1 MQAFSDACIW
11 VCGLRWTSF
20 RSVRI
25 LLHVV
30 SEHHLPE
37 YRRYMTRKVGT
48 MSLESEVA
56 MAELGDKRL
65 NKRLRLIVE
74 RSETHPNLSIPAAM
88 HGRAEM
94 EAAYR
99 FFANENV
106 TPEKILAPHYEMT
119 RQRIAEHSVCLLV
132 QDTTEL
138 NLTRPNQQMQGTG
151 PMSSNAQFGAFV
163 HPLMAFT
170 PDGIP
175 LGLVWQ
181 KTWTRDA
188 IVTETPTN
196 VKTRKRKET
205 PIEDKESIRWIEGLR
220 AAREIAEQ
228 SPETQCVLVC
238 DSESDIYELFA
249 EPRATTHARSL
260 DILVRG
266 CQDRA
271 TSERGQHI
279 LDLVR
284 ATQCRYMA
292 SVNVSSRKAKTLI
305 ETRKR
310 QADRPA
316 RTAEVE
322 VRSCQITLRPPYR
335 PDRVLEPVTV
345 NVVLVEEAS
354 PPVGEEPIQWML
366 ITTLPI
372 KTDEQVRAVVE
383 YYCVRWGI
391 EVYFK
396 TVKSG
401 CRVEERQFEFLD
413 RELNA
418 LAVYMLIAWRVML
431 LCRLGRTCPDLDC
444 EVMFETSEWQSVYM
458 IVKKKDPPSTTPR
471 LNDIIR
477 MVASLGGYVPRSK
490 TEPGTQTL
498 WIGLQRMHDFANCY
512 DSFGPPTRQPKATCV
527 VR

>member
-1 MQAFSDACIW
+1 MA
-11 VCGLRWTSF
+11 
-20 RSVRI
+20 
-25 LLHVV
+25 
-30 SEHHLPE
+30 
-37 YRRYMTRKVGT
+37 
-48 MSLESEVA
+48 LELALEVA
-56 MAELGDKRL
+56 SAELGDTRL
-65 NKRLRLIVE
+65 NKRLNLILE

-88 HGRAEM
+88 HGRAEL

-106 TPEKILAPHYEMT
+106 TPEKIHAPHYAMT
-119 RQRIAEHSVCLLV
+119 KQRVAEHSVCLLV

-138 NLTRPNQQMQGTG
+138 DLTRPNQQVKGTG
-151 PMSSNAQFGAFV
+151 PMSSNSQFGAFV
-163 HPLMAFT
+163 HPLMAFAT
-170 PDGIP
+170 DGIP
-175 LGLVWQ
+175 LGFVWQ
-181 KTWTRDA
+181 KTWAR
-188 IVTETPTN
+188 ETIATN
-196 VKTRKRKET
+196 VPIETKQKKRKET

-220 AAREIAEQ
+220 AARDVAEQ
-228 SPETQCVLVC
+228 CPETQCVLVC

-249 EPRATTHARSL
+249 EPVATNHGRPL
-260 DILVRG
+260 EILVRG

-271 TSERGQHI
+271 TNEKGQHI

-284 ATQCRYMA
+284 ATECRYTA
-292 SVNVSSRKAKTLI
+292 SVDVSSRKAKTKI

-316 RTAEVE
+316 RSAEVE

-335 PDRVLEPVTV
+335 HDRTLEPVTV
-345 NVVLVEEAS
+345 NVVLVEETS
-354 PPVGEEPIQWML
+354 PPDGQVPIQWML

-372 KTDEQVRAVVE
+372 DTDEQVRTVVE

-396 TVKSG
+396 TLKSG
-401 CRVEERQFEFLD
+401 CRVEDRQFEFLD

-418 LAVYMLIAWRVML
+418 LAVYMLVAWRVML
-431 LCRLGRTCPDLDC
+431 LCRMGRTCPDLDC
-444 EVMFETSEWQSVYM
+444 EVMFETSEWQSVYL
-458 IVKKKDPPSTTPR
+458 IVKKQDPPSAPPR

-477 MVASLGGYVPRSK
+477 MIASLGGYVPRSK

-498 WIGLQRMHDFANCY
+498 WIGIQRMHDFANCY
-512 DSFGPPTRQPKATCV
+512 DSFGPPSRQPKGACV

>member
-1 MQAFSDACIW
+1 MMALQ
-11 VCGLRWTSF
+11 
-20 RSVRI
+20 
-25 LLHVV
+25 
-30 SEHHLPE
+30 
-37 YRRYMTRKVGT
+37 
-48 MSLESEVA
+48 SEVA
-56 MAELGDKRL
+56 MAEMGDKRL
-65 NKRLRLIVE
+65 NKRLSLIVE
-74 RSETHPNLSIPAAM
+74 RAETHPNLSIPAAM

-106 TPEKILAPHYEMT
+106 TPEKIHAPHYAKT
-119 RQRIAEHSVCLLV
+119 RQRIVEHPVCLLV

-138 NLTRPNQQMQGTG
+138 DLTRPNQQMKGTG

-163 HPLMAFT
+163 HPLMAFA

-181 KTWTRDA
+181 KTWVRDS
-188 IVTETPTN
+188 IQTEVASD
-196 VKTRKRKET
+196 VKSKKRKET
-205 PIEDKESIRWIEGLR
+205 PIEEKESIRWIEGLR
-220 AAREIAEQ
+220 AAREVAEQ
-228 SPETQCVLVC
+228 CQETQCILVC
-238 DSESDIYELFA
+238 DSESDIYELFV
-249 EPRATTHARSL
+249 ESRATTHAGSL

-271 TSERGQHI
+271 TSEKGKLI

-284 ATQCRYMA
+284 ATECRYSA
-292 SVNVSSRKAKTLI
+292 NVNVSSRKAKTKV

-310 QADRPA
+310 QSDRLA

-322 VRSCQITLRPPYR
+322 VRSSQITLRPPHR
-335 PDRVLEPVTV
+335 CDRLLEPVTV
-345 NVVLVEEAS
+345 NVVLVEEVS
-354 PPVGEEPIQWML
+354 PPAGEEPIRWML

-372 KTDEQVRAVVE
+372 DTDAQVRVIVE

-396 TVKSG
+396 TLKNG
-401 CRVEERQFEFLD
+401 CRVEERQFEFLA

-444 EVMFETSEWQSVYM
+444 EVMFETSEWQSVFM
-458 IVKKKDPPSTTPR
+458 IIKKENPPTIPPR
-471 LNDIIR
+471 LNAIIR
-477 MVASLGGYVPRSK
+477 MIASLGGYVPRKK

-512 DSFGPPTRQPKATCV
+512 DSFGPPSRKPNPTCV

>member
-1 MQAFSDACIW
+1 MEGGSMA
-11 VCGLRWTSF
+11 
-20 RSVRI
+20 
-25 LLHVV
+25 
-30 SEHHLPE
+30 
-37 YRRYMTRKVGT
+37 
-48 MSLESEVA
+48 LELEVA
-56 MAELGDKRL
+56 LTDLGDKRL
-65 NKRLRLIVE
+65 NKRLSLILE
-74 RSETHPNLSIPAAM
+74 RAEAHPNLSISAAM
-88 HGRAEM
+88 HGRAET

-106 TPEKILAPHYEMT
+106 TPERILAPHYAMT
-119 RQRIAEHSVCLLV
+119 KKRIAEHAVCLLV

-138 NLTRPNQQMQGTG
+138 DLTRPNQQVMGAG

-163 HPLMAFT
+163 HPLMAFA

-175 LGLVWQ
+175 LGFVWQ
-181 KTWTRDA
+181 KTWARVA
-188 IVTETPTN
+188 IATDVPIET
-196 VKTRKRKET
+196 KAKKRKET

-220 AAREIAEQ
+220 AAREVAEQ
-228 SPETQCVLVC
+228 CPETQCVLAC

-249 EPRATTHARSL
+249 EPRATNHGRPL
-260 DILVRG
+260 EILVRG

-271 TSERGQHI
+271 TSEVGQHM

-284 ATQCRYMA
+284 ATECRYTA
-292 SVNVSSRKAKTLI
+292 IVDVSSRKAKTKV
-305 ETRKR
+305 EARKR
-310 QADRPA
+310 QMDRPA

-322 VRSCQITLRPPYR
+322 VRSSQVTLRPPFR
-335 PDRVLEPVTV
+335 PDRTLEPVTV

-354 PPVGEEPIQWML
+354 PPAGQVPIQWML

-372 KTDEQVRAVVE
+372 DTDEQVRLVVD
-383 YYCVRWGI
+383 YYCIRWGI

-396 TVKSG
+396 TLKSG
-401 CRVEERQFEFLD
+401 CRIEHRQFEFLG

-418 LAVYMLIAWRVML
+418 LAVYMLVAWRVML
-431 LCRLGRTCPDLDC
+431 LCRMGQTCPDLDC

-458 IVKKKDPPSTTPR
+458 IVKKQNPPSTPPR

-477 MVASLGGYVPRSK
+477 MIASLGGYVPRSK

-512 DSFGPPTRQPKATCV
+512 DSFGPPSRQPVGTCV

>member
-1 MQAFSDACIW
+1 MID
-11 VCGLRWTSF
+11 
-20 RSVRI
+20 
-25 LLHVV
+25 
-30 SEHHLPE
+30 
-37 YRRYMTRKVGT
+37 MK
-48 MSLESEVA
+48 SEVA
-56 MAELGDKRL
+56 NAELGDKRL
-65 NKRLRLIVE
+65 NKRLSLIVE

-88 HGRAEM
+88 HGRAEL

-106 TPEKILAPHYEMT
+106 TPNKIHAPHYAKT
-119 RQRIAEHSVCLLV
+119 RQRIAEHPVCLFV

-138 NLTRPNQQMQGTG
+138 NLTRPNQQVQGAG

-163 HPLMAFT
+163 HPVMAFV
-170 PDGIP
+170 PNGIP

-181 KTWTRDA
+181 KTWVRDA
-188 IVTETPTN
+188 IVTEVPDD
-196 VKTRKRKET
+196 VKSKKRKET

-220 AAREIAEQ
+220 EARKVAEQ
-228 SPETQCVLVC
+228 CPETQCVLVC
-238 DSESDIYELFA
+238 DSESDVYELFA
-249 EPRATTHARSL
+249 ESRATSHGRSL

-271 TSERGQHI
+271 TIEKGQHI

-284 ATQCRYMA
+284 ATECRYTA
-292 SVNVSSRKAKTLI
+292 NVNVSSRKAKTQV

-335 PDRVLEPVTV
+335 PDRLLEPVTV
-345 NVVLVEEAS
+345 NVVLVEEVS
-354 PPVGEEPIQWML
+354 PPVGQVAIQWML

-372 KTDEQVRAVVE
+372 DTDDEVRAVVE

-396 TVKSG
+396 TLKSG
-401 CRVEERQFEFLD
+401 CRVEERQFEFLN

-431 LCRLGRTCPDLDC
+431 LCRMGRLCPDLDC

-458 IVKKKDPPSTTPR
+458 IVKKEAPPSTPPR
-471 LNDIIR
+471 LNEIIR
-477 MVASLGGYVPRSK
+477 MIASLGGYVPRSK

-512 DSFGPPTRQPKATCV
+512 DSFGPPSRRPKDNCV